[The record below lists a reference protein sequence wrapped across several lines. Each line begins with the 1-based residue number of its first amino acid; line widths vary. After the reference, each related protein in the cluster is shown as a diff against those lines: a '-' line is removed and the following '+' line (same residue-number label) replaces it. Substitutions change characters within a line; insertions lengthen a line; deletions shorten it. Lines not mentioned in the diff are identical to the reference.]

1 MPGPL
6 KIDIYTLVFPPD
18 QASTAH
24 LVGALVEEF
33 TAASCDVSVF
43 TCAPHYGTVSNTQ
56 AAPFEILPSG
66 ARIHRQS
73 MASKSSGAGRRL
85 ASWFSFSAV
94 SAFRGLKSRRADV
107 ALVISPPLFV
117 GLSAALVKVV
127 RKTPYV
133 YVVQE
138 AFADI
143 VEQLQILPKPAV
155 SILRVIE
162 GFIYRQAAGVVAI
175 SPAMARMIERSGVP
189 SSKIR
194 VIENFPLGSVPLFPK
209 APGEWTASYLGNV
222 GPAQDLDTLVEAAR
236 ILKLTPWQFVVAGNG
251 TGIEE
256 LRTKTSD
263 LPNFAVLEPMDLES
277 ALALTASSSVG
288 LVLQSAGTGKS
299 ALPSKLY
306 QIMSLGIPVA
316 AVCDQDSGVAESLR
330 ETQAGFAVLPGD
342 AQGLA
347 QSLENLRLGVSKG
360 DSMGQLG
367 KSYVEKNANRIV
379 CAQRYLE
386 LLHSV
391 AKPR

>member
-33 TAASCDVSVF
+33 TSASCDVNVF
-43 TCAPHYGTVSNTQ
+43 SCAPHYGSVSNTK
-56 AAPFEILPSG
+56 AARFELLASG
-66 ARIHRQS
+66 ARVHRQNMS
-73 MASKSSGAGRRL
+73 AKSSGTGRRL
-85 ASWFSFSAV
+85 ISWFRFSTV
-94 SAFRGLKSRRADV
+94 SALRGLKSRRADV
-107 ALVISPPLFV
+107 SLVISPPLFV
-117 GLSAALVKVV
+117 GLSAALVKAV

-143 VEQLQILPKPAV
+143 VEQLKILPKPAV
-155 SILRVIE
+155 SVLRIVE
-162 GFIYRQAAGVVAI
+162 RFIYRQAAGVVAI
-175 SPAMARMIERSGVP
+175 SSAMARMIEQSGVP
-189 SSKIR
+189 SSKIH
-194 VIENFPLGSVPLFPK
+194 VIENFPLGSVTSFPK
-209 APGEWTASYLGNV
+209 VPGEWTASYLGNV
-222 GPAQDLDTLVEAAR
+222 GPAQDLDTLVKAAR
-236 ILKLTPWQFVVAGNG
+236 ILKSTPWRFVVAGNG

-263 LPNFAVLEPMDLES
+263 LPNFVVREPMDLEA

-288 LVLQSAGTGKS
+288 LVLQSVGTGKS

-347 QSLENLRLGVSKG
+347 QCLEDLRLGVSKG

-367 KSYVEKNANRIV
+367 KSYVEKNANRVV
-379 CAQRYLE
+379 CAQSYLE